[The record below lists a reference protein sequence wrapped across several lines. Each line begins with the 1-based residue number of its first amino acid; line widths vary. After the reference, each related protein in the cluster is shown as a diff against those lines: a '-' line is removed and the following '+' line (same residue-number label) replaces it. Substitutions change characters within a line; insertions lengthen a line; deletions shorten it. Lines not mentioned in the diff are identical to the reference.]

1 MYDSLMQMGRWFGYR
16 HGYEDLVRVHTTEH
30 LYSWFEWLV
39 KAEDAVRKDIDRYA
53 MLGIDPT
60 EIAVRIPWH
69 DELTPTARNKMK
81 YAIKN
86 IYNYSNRTTESIH
99 MPIHNTS
106 QLENNLTF
114 TNEFFKQIGQFTDST
129 NRGYIWKDVSKSS
142 IIELLEN
149 IELPGPPIAT
159 FDTKG
164 LVNFIK
170 KTDSMDDFVVA
181 YFGRNWENVNTTQ
194 NFSPT
199 ADLPHSMNTKYVGR
213 SQIGIEKPGTGNI
226 RAISD
231 PNDREYVK
239 NLAPN
244 KPALIVYFVAPGS
257 KASSDSNTRINLPE
271 GEIPI
276 VGLALRFPETE
287 GPLSDVRAAITVRG
301 IKGDL
306 NE

>member
-1 MYDSLMQMGRWFGYR
+1 
-16 HGYEDLVRVHTTEH
+16 
-30 LYSWFEWLV
+30 
-39 KAEDAVRKDIDRYA
+39 
-53 MLGIDPT
+53 
-60 EIAVRIPWH
+60 
-69 DELTPTARNKMK
+69 MK

-106 QLENNLTF
+106 QLENNLTV
-114 TNEFFKQIGQFTDST
+114 TNEFFKQIGQFNDSI
-129 NRGYIWKDVSKSS
+129 NRGYVWKDVSKIS

-149 IELPGPPIAT
+149 IQLPGPPIAT

-194 NFSPT
+194 NYAPT

-231 PNDREYVK
+231 PNDREFVT

-244 KPALIVYFVAPGS
+244 HPALIVYFVAPGS
-257 KASSDSNTRINLPE
+257 KASR
-271 GEIPI
+271 
-276 VGLALRFPETE
+276 
-287 GPLSDVRAAITVRG
+287 
-301 IKGDL
+301 
-306 NE
+306 